1 MSSNIITYLRSGFK
15 PITKSDKNV
24 FFEKDMKNPL
34 SKEEIRNYVKMVREG
49 NLCLDNE
56 KAFKARLK
64 NNISLE

>member
-1 MSSNIITYLRSGFK
+1 
-15 PITKSDKNV
+15 
-24 FFEKDMKNPL
+24 MKNPL